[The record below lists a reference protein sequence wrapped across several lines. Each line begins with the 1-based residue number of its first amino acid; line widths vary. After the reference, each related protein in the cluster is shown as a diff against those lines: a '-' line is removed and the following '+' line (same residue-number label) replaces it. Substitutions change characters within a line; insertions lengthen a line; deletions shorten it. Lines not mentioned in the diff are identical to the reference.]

1 MSLLCSDS
9 DDIFSDFISD
19 VGIAYDRFHMRR
31 IGSRVGAA
39 APGSSRLVGGSYP
52 EDTSPIETVR
62 TFFPE
67 TWIWDLVE
75 VG

>member
-19 VGIAYDRFHMRR
+19 VGIAYDSVPVRR
-31 IGSRVGAA
+31 IGFRGGAG